1 MLWVARVQ
9 LRKLAQRA
17 CANRVAHLS
26 PTAQRRYNRKSVA
39 RAGGVSDSTLVGE
52 LARKIRVPRRLLVGK
67 GSDVETHQL
76 PEHGVITVGRSADA
90 GICVQDSAVSRI
102 HLRLHLGSTIRV
114 EDVGSANGT
123 LVGGSRLPP
132 GELRVLPP
140 GQVVEIGSSWMTIAN
155 SALQSS
161 DSSHSPRLPS
171 DSTDQAEPRPRKP
184 ALVVQDAKMQALHQL
199 VERVAVSD
207 ISVLLRGETG
217 VGKEVFARRLHDL
230 SPRAAQPFIGI
241 NCAAL
246 SETLLESEV
255 FGHERGA
262 FTGAVQSKPGLFEM
276 ADRGTVLLDEI
287 GEVPPAIQVKLL
299 RVLEERQVMRLGGTK
314 ARPFDVRILSATNR
328 DLEQAIDVGSF
339 RRDLYFRLNGIT
351 LEIPP
356 LRERTAELEPMAR
369 RFVADAASR
378 MGAKGPPE
386 IRADAWE
393 RLLSYRWPGNIRQL
407 RNVMERAV
415 VLADDGPITAAALQV
430 ETYVGPTNGTPGRT
444 PPPAPAS
451 RSPRERPNGDE
462 RSRILEALERCAGNQ
477 TRAAELL
484 GISRRT
490 LVSRLAQYDLPRPRK
505 R

>member
-1 MLWVARVQ
+1 MA
-9 LRKLAQRA
+9 
-17 CANRVAHLS
+17 S
-26 PTAQRRYNRKSVA
+26 
-39 RAGGVSDSTLVGE
+39 AGGVSDSTLVSGD
-52 LARKIRVPRRLLVGK
+52 LAEKIRVPRRLLVGK

-76 PEHGVITVGRSADA
+76 PDQGVLTVGRSPDADVQ
-90 GICVQDSAVSRI
+90 VQDTAVSRI
-102 HLRLHLGSTIRV
+102 HLRLHLGGSRVRV

-123 LVGGSRLPP
+123 LVSGSRLPP
-132 GELRVLPP
+132 GEVRVLPP
-140 GQVVEIGSSWMTIAN
+140 GQVVEIGTSWLTIAN

-161 DSSHSPRLPS
+161 DSAHSGPVSQESTSHNEGR
-171 DSTDQAEPRPRKP
+171 QRKP
-184 ALVVQDAKMQALHQL
+184 ALVVHDEKMQALHHL
-199 VERVAVSD
+199 VERVAASD

-217 VGKEVFARRLHDL
+217 VGKEVFARRLHEL
-230 SPRAAQPFIGI
+230 SPRAAHPFIGI

-287 GEVPPAIQVKLL
+287 GEVPLTVQVKLL

-314 ARPFDVRILSATNR
+314 ARPFDVRVLSATNR
-328 DLEQAIDVGSF
+328 DLERAIEADSF

-356 LRERTAELEPMAR
+356 LRERMAELEPMAR
-369 RFVADAASR
+369 RFVADAAAR
-378 MGAKGPPE
+378 MGAKRPPE
-386 IRADAWE
+386 IEAEALE
-393 RLLSYRWPGNIRQL
+393 RLRSYRWPGNIRQL

-415 VLADDGPITAAALQV
+415 VLSDGGPITPSALQV
-430 ETYVGPTNGTPGRT
+430 ETYIGPILPRPATPVT
-444 PPPAPAS
+444 PPPARAAS
-451 RSPRERPNGDE
+451 APGETTDMDE
-462 RSRILEALERCAGNQ
+462 RSRILDALERCAGNQ

-490 LVSRLAQYDLPRPRK
+490 LVSRLAEYDLPRPRK